1 MGLFSFLSKPISKI
15 GSLFKKS
22 GSNSDLASGLTGMIS
37 SALNYAGSRAG
48 LKDQYYYNTM
58 LQKQAQD
65 WSYNMASTAHQI
77 EVNDMRKAGL
87 NPILSATGGSGAS
100 APGATGGSVGMPDY
114 NLGEG
119 ISTALQ
125 FRQQKNQNKVADATA
140 SQLDDLGAN
149 LRSQTRGQAWKN
161 LQEQYTYDNIQPLQK
176 DLINMQILD
185 YKNQIENRDANT
197 AAIINRYKTM
207 NLTDVINAETNR
219 TVGNANAWY
228 SRHRALGF
236 SSSSSEN
243 TSNSQSIGKFD
254 FAGLGFGMP
263 VSKGKS
269 NSRGYSRSW

>member
-1 MGLFSFLSKPISKI
+1 MGLFSFITKP
-15 GSLFKKS
+15 FKKVAS
-22 GSNSDLASGLTGMIS
+22 WFKGSSSKVDYGSAISGLGS
-37 SALNYAGSRAG
+37 SALNMASSEKG
-48 LKDQYYYNTM
+48 LRDQFYYNTQ
-58 LQKQAQD
+58 LQKQAQN
-65 WSYNMASTAHQI
+65 WSTQMASTAHQI

-125 FRQQKNQNKVADATA
+125 FRQQKNNNKVADATA

-207 NLTDVINAETNR
+207 NLTDVINAYANR
-219 TVGNANAWY
+219 TSAT
-228 SRHRALGF
+228 
-236 SSSSSEN
+236 SSAYKNNVE
-243 TSNSQSIGKFD
+243 SIGIGYDNKKRANDALYYGSGVGKRTQVAKEFVKSIPLVGKF
-254 FAGLGFGMP
+254 A
-263 VSKGKS
+263 
-269 NSRGYSRSW
+269 Y